1 MAEILLSEGLLK
13 SFLAENTHAM
23 ITYSLRK
30 NIHHPAR
37 LQQV

>member
-1 MAEILLSEGLLK
+1 MAEEGLLK

>member
-1 MAEILLSEGLLK
+1 MAEMLLREGLLR
-13 SFLAENTHAM
+13 SSLAENTHAM
-23 ITYSLRK
+23 ITYSLRQ